1 MAPDQRGLL
10 ALMESLT
17 GVDAFD
23 ADSSQEPHSVPQLPP
38 ASFGPTSNGPDA
50 KLKELLTPTTSNSL
64 PGAMPGHEHDHHPPT
79 DQAPID
85 ADWHEVS
92 AALPDSEP
100 YLLSRAVGA
109 EWETARTPSHAL
121 NPIEAGG
128 FSPPSPGWTTIDNH
142 RRKESEAQAFSLHPS
157 PLLLPAAQTSSSFP
171 AQRSGTEARPPSEPA
186 GDRQASPPPYAS
198 SELVAQDRAAPGLQ
212 KISMQNVSTRTPV
225 EHAIPAKVIIG
236 NTPTAALG
244 APPEV
249 VSHSNVLQEKHAQE
263 GNDSADASIK
273 HLPHTQ
279 IDAKQITGAVNTA
292 MGAAVSR
299 AVSRGASRQA
309 YVEEAAPSEKS
320 EGDAQQRIRPSGP
333 REPARAAL
341 ATLSQMTVATGKVI
355 DANEASASVPPPLV
369 HVPDSATFTAS
380 PPAPGTLPNVVSMSR
395 VGGPLSIRRLSM
407 PITDPI
413 GTPAPSTL
421 PARIPPST
429 AYPSSFDGS
438 SSRSADFKNVPR
450 PEGMTEAEF
459 ERIKAD
465 AELEARRVLEE
476 YVRTRSDIST
486 TLSEFESTTGPEPGV
501 ARQLPEPIL
510 PPAMQSGIFGAVA
523 APDTHLPAIGHGL
536 LHEPAVL
543 PHSVPPNDGGG
554 HDMGGWDPSL
564 PWPVPPTHH
573 PEAIAPPGAT
583 VSVPSWTRNVT
594 SHDLVPLAYD
604 HQAHAAPP
612 HVGANEWPQ
621 AGDSVLHG
629 PWGPPAEVA
638 TALNAE
644 HQPYESHQLHQSET
658 HKSPAFQPSSAFPP
672 RIEDV
677 ATAAS
682 SPREP
687 SLGVHFPPSDAG
699 LTQMYP
705 AAVPLSS
712 EGTSQGMPAQS
723 RSEPS
728 VQESVNSLSAAS
740 VPVPQTVQRPAHVLV
755 PSRSTLELF
764 AMHGGGNLP
773 SGWSVEFDAVHQAF
787 YFVNLSTTPPSST
800 WHDPRDGS
808 AWALMQE
815 YGYGTQPTLRLV
827 RRPAVPSDSNA
838 WASHPPSGWSQ
849 MNWRDHLIA
858 NSMARRF
865 EMYEHSQS
873 GRRGHKGVVASE
885 LDREHAAARRAQ
897 EIFRAARRA
906 PLKLIEAAK
915 RDDPMAV
922 MRAETELARV
932 AGARDRLREDDA
944 MRAAAVP
951 IGMHAF
957 EGPHRGW
964 DIWGRPRQGWMRAP
978 GPGGYR
984 PGAAAPHILD
994 NQMRNPWLS
1003 RIYDADAEAGLNV
1016 GYKPP
1021 RTKSPRSFS
1030 LDWKFRA
1037 SVRPRDMMRG
1047 SNTPTP
1053 YGLPEAVFSMDMA
1066 IDVSCVMSSTNANS
1080 ACQA

>member
-1 MAPDQRGLL
+1 MASDQRGLL
-10 ALMESLT
+10 ALMESMT
-17 GVDAFD
+17 GVDAFG
-23 ADSSQEPHSVPQLPP
+23 ADSSREPHSVPQLPS

-50 KLKELLTPTTSNSL
+50 KFKELLTPRTSSSL

-85 ADWHEVS
+85 ADWHEVA

-121 NPIEAGG
+121 NPIEAGE
-128 FSPPSPGWTTIDNH
+128 FSPPSPGWSTIDNH
-142 RRKESEAQAFSLHPS
+142 RRKEPEARAFSLHPS

-171 AQRSGTEARPPSEPA
+171 TQRSGTEARPPSEPA

-198 SELVAQDRAAPGLQ
+198 SELFAQDQAAPGSQ
-212 KISMQNVSTRTPV
+212 KISMQNVSTRAPV
-225 EHAIPAKVIIG
+225 EHAIPANVILR
-236 NTPTAALG
+236 NSPTAALD
-244 APPEV
+244 APPEA
-249 VSHSNVLQEKHAQE
+249 VSHSNGLQERHARE

-279 IDAKQITGAVNTA
+279 IDAKQVTHAANMA

-299 AVSRGASRQA
+299 AVSGGASRQA
-309 YVEEAAPSEKS
+309 YVEEAAPSDKS
-320 EGDAQQRIRPSGP
+320 EGEAQQRIRPSGP

-341 ATLSQMTVATGKVI
+341 ATPSQVTVPTGKVI
-355 DANEASASVPPPLV
+355 DATEASASAPSPLV
-369 HVPDSATFTAS
+369 HVPNPAPFPA
-380 PPAPGTLPNVVSMSR
+380 PAPAPGNLSNIVPMSR
-395 VGGPLSIRRLSM
+395 VGEPLSIRRLSM

-486 TLSEFESTTGPEPGV
+486 TLSEFESTTGPEPGI
-501 ARQLPEPIL
+501 ARQLPESIL
-510 PPAMQSGIFGAVA
+510 PPAMQSGIFGDA
-523 APDTHLPAIGHGL
+523 AAADTHLPAIGHGL
-536 LHEPAVL
+536 LHEPAGL
-543 PHSVPPNDGGG
+543 PNSVPLRDDGGP
-554 HDMGGWDPSL
+554 DMGGWDPSL

-573 PEAIAPPGAT
+573 PEAIAHPGAT
-583 VSVPSWTRNVT
+583 VPAPSWARNVT
-594 SHDLVPLAYD
+594 SHDLVPLAYK

-612 HVGANEWPQ
+612 HLGPNEWPQ

-638 TALNAE
+638 PALNAD

-658 HKSPAFQPSSAFPP
+658 HRSPAVQPSSAFPP
-672 RIEDV
+672 RIEDI

-687 SLGVHFPPSDAG
+687 PLGVRFPPSDAG

-740 VPVPQTVQRPAHVLV
+740 VPAPATVQPPAHVLV

-764 AMHGGGNLP
+764 AMQGGGNLP

-787 YFVNLSTTPPSST
+787 YFVNLSTTPPTST

-815 YGYGTQPTLRLV
+815 YGYM
-827 RRPAVPSDSNA
+827 PSDSTA
-838 WASHPPSGWSQ
+838 WATQPPSGWSQ

-858 NSMARRF
+858 SSMARRF

-951 IGMHAF
+951 IEVGTF
-957 EGPHRGW
+957 G
-964 DIWGRPRQGWMRAP
+964 DDQ
-978 GPGGYR
+978 
-984 PGAAAPHILD
+984 D
-994 NQMRNPWLS
+994 KMRNPWLS

-1037 SVRPRDMMRG
+1037 SVRPRDMMRNLPSKG

-1066 IDVSCVMSSTNANS
+1066 IRASHSTEALEGVYLGDAPSYGAPPMPFPLSASQMRAVSAPQPFGPPYFPPAM
-1080 ACQA
+1080 